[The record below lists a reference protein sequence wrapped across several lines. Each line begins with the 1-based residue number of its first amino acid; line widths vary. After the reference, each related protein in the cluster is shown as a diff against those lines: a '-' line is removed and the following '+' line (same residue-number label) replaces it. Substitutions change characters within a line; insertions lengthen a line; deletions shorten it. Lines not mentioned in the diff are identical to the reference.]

1 MSKLTIVADILAK
14 PDQIDFL
21 ESALERLIPPTLE
34 EEGCL
39 QYDLHL
45 DNENPAHFLF
55 YENWASRELWLKHM
69 EAPHI
74 KNHIAATEDAV
85 ESVSL
90 YEMTH
95 VEEHAPP
102 TASSAA
108 AGDPQADRSR
118 SPPSVLRWC

>member
-14 PDQIDFL
+14 PDQIEFL
-21 ESALERLIPPTLE
+21 KSALQKLIPPTLA

-39 QYDLHL
+39 QYDLHE

-55 YENWASRELWLKHM
+55 YENWASRELWQQHM
-69 EAPHI
+69 EADHI
-74 KNHIAATEDAV
+74 KDHIAATEDAV

-95 VEEHAPP
+95 L
-102 TASSAA
+102 
-108 AGDPQADRSR
+108 D
-118 SPPSVLRWC
+118 